1 MPVTAS
7 APGKLM
13 LFGEHAV
20 VYGYP
25 CIVTAVDLRY
35 SVTVERVPSPTIAID
50 TPVMRKF
57 GQHFSAPMETVL
69 RQSQYPRAAAFVL
82 SAVKQFHQRYP
93 FEGGLSIQ
101 TDGPEISY
109 GLGSSSAVTVASIA
123 ALAEL
128 FKLTVSSRE
137 AFTMSVDAVLEVQGK
152 GSGFD
157 VASAIYGG
165 TLYFEKGGEK
175 IEPIAVPELPIVIGF
190 SGDKVSTTNLIE
202 QVAGLKARHPE
213 TVVGIFEVI
222 REIVRQAQRYL
233 DKRDWARLG
242 DLMNINQ
249 GLLDGLGVST
259 PQLAAQIFAAREAG
273 ALGAKLSGAGGGDCM
288 FALVDPDKKQ
298 QVSEAI
304 EKAGGYLV
312 GLDTGVDGVRIGS
325 IR

>member
-1 MPVTAS
+1 
-7 APGKLM
+7 M

-25 CIVTAVDLRY
+25 CIVTAVNLRY
-35 SVTVERVPSPTIAID
+35 SVTMERVQGPTIAID

-57 GQHFSAPMETVL
+57 GQHFSAPIDTIL
-69 RQSQYPRAAAFVL
+69 RQTQYPRAAAFVL
-82 SAVKQFHQRYP
+82 AAVKRFHNQYP
-93 FEGGLSIQ
+93 FEGGLTIQ

-128 FKLTVSSRE
+128 FKVTVSSAE
-137 AFTMSVDAVLEVQGK
+137 VYTMAVDAVLEVQGK

-165 TLYFEKGGEK
+165 TLYFEKGGK
-175 IEPIAVPELPIVIGF
+175 VIEPLEVPELPIVIGF
-190 SGDKVSTTNLIE
+190 SGDKVSTTNLID

-213 TVVGIFEVI
+213 TVEGIFEVMH
-222 REIVRQAQRYL
+222 EIVWQASRFL
-233 DKRDWARLG
+233 DIQDWESLG

-259 PQLAAQIFAAREAG
+259 PQLAKQIFAARKAG
-273 ALGAKLSGAGGGDCM
+273 AFGAKLSGAGGGDCM
-288 FALVDPDKKQ
+288 FALVDPGKKQ

-304 EKAGGYLV
+304 EKAGGNLV
-312 GLDTGVDGVRIGS
+312 GLNTGVNGVRIGS